1 MRDPAYAAASASP
14 VNVPNA
20 LSAARIALVP
30 VLVWVLFTEPNF
42 DGSMLAATLF
52 GIASVTDV
60 IDGHLARSRGLVT
73 EVGKVLDPLADKLMV
88 VSVLLSLVV
97 LGQAPLWAV
106 AIILGRE
113 VAVSVLRSRASKR
126 GGVEVGARPLGKLK
140 MALQVTLVLVLL
152 AAPDPGAAGV
162 LALLYTTVAVT
173 VISGVDITLAM
184 RRKGPA
190 WSTAGS

>member
-1 MRDPAYAAASASP
+1 VRDPALAAAEASP

-30 VLVWVLFTEPNF
+30 VLVWVLFAETNF
-42 DGSMLAATLF
+42 DGSTLAAALF
-52 GIASVTDV
+52 AIASITDV

-97 LGQAPLWAV
+97 LGRAPLWAV

-113 VAVSVLRSRASKR
+113 VAVSVLRSRAAKR

-140 MALQVTLVLVLL
+140 MGLQVLLVLVLL
-152 AAPDPGAAGV
+152 ATPEPDAAAV
-162 LALLYTTVAVT
+162 LTLLYATVAVT
-173 VISGVDITLAM
+173 VISGVDNAVHM
-184 RRKGPA
+184 RRRKPA

>member
-1 MRDPAYAAASASP
+1 MRDPALTADASP

-30 VLVWVLFTEPNF
+30 VLLWVLFADP
-42 DGSMLAATLF
+42 DGGSATAAALF
-52 GIASVTDV
+52 AIASITDV
-60 IDGHLARSRGLVT
+60 VDGHLARSRGLVT

-88 VSVLLSLVV
+88 SSVLLSLVI

-106 AIILGRE
+106 ALILGRE

-126 GGVEVGARPLGKLK
+126 GGCEVGARPLGKLK
-140 MALQVTLVLVLL
+140 MAMQVTLVLVLL

-162 LALLYTTVAVT
+162 LALLYSTVAVT
-173 VISGVDITLAM
+173 VISGLDAALAM
-184 RRKGPA
+184 RRKKPA

>member
-1 MRDPAYAAASASP
+1 MRDPAYAAGDESP

-30 VLVWVLFTEPNF
+30 VLVWVLFAETNY
-42 DGSMLAATLF
+42 DGSMLAAALF
-52 GIASVTDV
+52 AIASITDV

-97 LGQAPLWAV
+97 LERVPFWAV

-126 GGVEVGARPLGKLK
+126 GGCEVGARPLGKMK
-140 MALQVTLVLVLL
+140 MALQVALVLVLL
-152 AAPDPGAAGV
+152 AAPDPDAAGV
-162 LALLYTTVAVT
+162 LALLYTTVGVTAV
-173 VISGVDITLAM
+173 SGLDIALSL
-184 RRKGPA
+184 RRQRSRR
-190 WSTAGS
+190 STAGS